1 MTFRTRPISI
11 CLLVLAMVGL
21 QSKPSF
27 SQDGVRLL
35 GEICR
40 VKGQETNTLQGWGV
54 GDRVTRDWRFGLIG
68 YLNGTQSH
76 DPIDGW
82 SYWS

>member
-1 MTFRTRPISI
+1 
-11 CLLVLAMVGL
+11 MVGL

-40 VKGQETNTLQGWGV
+40 VKGQETNTLQGWGLV
-54 GDRVTRDWRFGLIG
+54 TGLRGTGDFGLIG